1 MDLLRLKVQ
10 NGKGEMDAK
19 KGLGKKG
26 GLEDVNNREVSIED
40 VDNNNKTMNFIRF
53 RYIIQAAPQA

>member
-19 KGLGKKG
+19 KRLGKEG